1 MKTQRQK
8 YPDLNDLAFSG
19 RNKDYGSFILR
30 KKYPRFLLISFIL
43 SVLSVLLMTLIPL
56 GVYYFHGPDLDINS
70 DELFSVE
77 YTFIPSPEDDL
88 SSLAKALAKP
98 QAPPAEM
105 APEVVD
111 TVIPENKKEP
121 GEVKMEE
128 ETDAKSDSTGSSH
141 GQTPDGMGS
150 SDATGIFTTLD
161 VYPRFPG
168 GEQALLFFL
177 RSNVRYPAA
186 SLKMGIQGEVMILF
200 IVESDGS
207 ISHVSILKG
216 IGKECDEEAVRVI
229 KSMPRWEPGRRYG
242 KSVKVLLRIPIMF
255 KNPAKK

>member
-8 YPDLNDLAFSG
+8 YPDLNELAFSG

-30 KKYPRFLLISFIL
+30 KKYPRFLLVSFIL
-43 SVLSVLLMTLIPL
+43 SVVIILLITLIPL
-56 GVYYFHGPDLDINS
+56 GVYYFHGTNLDINT

-88 SSLAKALAKP
+88 GSLAKTLAKP
-98 QAPPAEM
+98 QEPPAEV

-111 TVIPENKKEP
+111 TVIPEKQKEPEEIKKE
-121 GEVKMEE
+121 EE
-128 ETDAKSDSTGSSH
+128 KDVKSDSASFTH

-150 SDATGIFTTLD
+150 SDATGIYTILD

-177 RSNVRYPAA
+177 RSNVKYPVA

-200 IVESDGS
+200 IVETDGS
-207 ISHVSILKG
+207 ISHVSVLKG

-242 KSVKVLLRIPIMF
+242 RSVKVLLRIPIMF
-255 KNPAKK
+255 KNPVKK

>member
-1 MKTQRQK
+1 V
-8 YPDLNDLAFSG
+8 
-19 RNKDYGSFILR
+19 II
-30 KKYPRFLLISFIL
+30 LLI
-43 SVLSVLLMTLIPL
+43 TLIPL
-56 GVYYFHGPDLDINS
+56 SVYYFHGPHLDINS

-88 SSLAKALAKP
+88 SSLARALAKP
-98 QAPPAEM
+98 EEPPAEV

-111 TVIPENKKEP
+111 TVIPEKKKEP
-121 GEVKMEE
+121 EEVKTEE
-128 ETDAKSDSTGSSH
+128 KTDIKSDSTGYSH
-141 GQTPDGMGS
+141 GQTPDGIGS

-161 VYPRFPG
+161 VYPKFPG
-168 GEQALLFFL
+168 GEQALLYFL

-229 KSMPRWEPGRRYG
+229 KSMPRWEPGRRHG
-242 KSVKVLLRIPIMF
+242 RSVKVLLRIPILF

>member
-8 YPDLNDLAFSG
+8 NPDLNDLAFSG

-43 SVLSVLLMTLIPL
+43 SVVIILLMTLIPFS
-56 GVYYFHGPDLDINS
+56 VYYFHRYDLDINS
-70 DELFSVE
+70 DEIFSVE
-77 YTFIPSPEDDL
+77 YSFIPSPEDDL
-88 SSLAKALAKP
+88 NSLAKALAIP
-98 QAPPAEM
+98 QAPPVEA

-111 TVIPENKKEP
+111 TVLPEKKKEP
-121 GEVKMEE
+121 EEVKKEE
-128 ETDAKSDSTGSSH
+128 KTDAKPDSSGSSH
-141 GQTPDGMGS
+141 GQAPDGMGS
-150 SDATGIFTTLD
+150 SDATGIYTTLD
-161 VYPRFPG
+161 VYPKFPG
-168 GEQALLFFL
+168 GDQALLYFL
-177 RSNVRYPAA
+177 RSNVRYPAT

-200 IVESDGS
+200 IVEQDGS
-207 ISHVSILKG
+207 ISHVSVLKG

-255 KNPAKK
+255 KNPARK